1 MCSNRE
7 FRLRKMK
14 MSIATS
20 MSNTLSS
27 ESIDQVMVELDH
39 FRRQTERLDLM
50 NKLHGRMAGVLD
62 VSAMIE
68 TYSIWLMPH
77 VEHELIGYQNQ
88 IRDKKHLFCSGHGPR
103 RRSIIAFAEE
113 ILNNSDCEAKAYVSE
128 DGHYAHKWLIETA
141 EDAGILIILKDENAL
156 SDTEINLINES
167 LLILAESLRRGLEYE
182 ELFESARKDA
192 LTGLANRRVF
202 EERISEIMAGAKR
215 YNRPITMASLD
226 LDYFKQVNDN
236 LGHQRGD
243 QVLKQVADAFSQSI
257 RSTDLLVRIGGDEF
271 LLVMDDTDQKNGRI
285 LAERLCQA
293 VDDMGIWSDSNTKLG
308 VSIGLTQWKRDES
321 LEEWMERADDILY
334 NAKAAG
340 RSRVNV
346 S

>member
-1 MCSNRE
+1 
-7 FRLRKMK
+7 
-14 MSIATS
+14 MSLAAS

-68 TYSIWLMPH
+68 TYSVWLMPH

-88 IRDKKHLFCSGHGPR
+88 VRAKKHLFCSGHGPR

-113 ILNNSDCEAKAYVSE
+113 VLNNSDNEAKAYVSE
-128 DGHYAHKWLIETA
+128 EGHCAHKWLMETA

-156 SDTEINLINES
+156 SDTEIDLINES

-192 LTGLANRRVF
+192 LTGLGNRRVF
-202 EERISEIMAGAKR
+202 EERISEIMAGARR
-215 YNRPITMASLD
+215 YNRPLTMASLD

-243 QVLKQVADAFSQSI
+243 QVLKLVADAFSQSI

-271 LLVMDDTDQKNGRI
+271 LLVMDDTDQKSGRI

-293 VDDMGIWSDSNTKLG
+293 VDDMGVWSDANTKLG
-308 VSIGLTQWKRDES
+308 VSIGLTQWKREES

-334 NAKAAG
+334 NAKAEG
-340 RSRVNV
+340 RSRVNI

>member
-1 MCSNRE
+1 
-7 FRLRKMK
+7 
-14 MSIATS
+14 

-68 TYSIWLMPH
+68 TYSVWLMPH

-88 IRDKKHLFCSGHGPR
+88 VRAKKHLFCSGHGPR

-113 ILNNSDCEAKAYVSE
+113 VLNNSDNEAKAYVSE
-128 DGHYAHKWLIETA
+128 EGHCAHKWLMETA

-156 SDTEINLINES
+156 SDTEIDLINES

-192 LTGLANRRVF
+192 LTGLGNRRVF
-202 EERISEIMAGAKR
+202 EERISEIMAGARR
-215 YNRPITMASLD
+215 YNRPLTMASLD

-243 QVLKQVADAFSQSI
+243 QVLKLVADAFSQSI

-271 LLVMDDTDQKNGRI
+271 LLVMDDTDQKSGRI

-293 VDDMGIWSDSNTKLG
+293 VDDMGVWSDANTKLG
-308 VSIGLTQWKRDES
+308 VSIGLTQWKREES

-334 NAKAAG
+334 NAKAEG
-340 RSRVNV
+340 RSRVNI

>member
-1 MCSNRE
+1 
-7 FRLRKMK
+7 
-14 MSIATS
+14 

-27 ESIDQVMVELDH
+27 DSIDQVMVELDH

-68 TYSIWLMPH
+68 TYSVWLMPH

-88 IRDKKHLFCSGHGPR
+88 IRAKKHLFCSGHGPR
-103 RRSIIAFAEE
+103 RRSIIAFAEKV
-113 ILNNSDCEAKAYVSE
+113 LNDSEHEAKAYMSE
-128 DGHYAHKWLIETA
+128 EGHYAHKWLMETA

-156 SDTEINLINES
+156 SDTEIGLINES

-226 LDYFKQVNDN
+226 LDHFKQVNDN

-243 QVLKQVADAFSQSI
+243 RVLKQVADVFSQGI
-257 RSTDLLVRIGGDEF
+257 RSTDLLIRIGGDEF
-271 LLVMDDTDQKNGRI
+271 LLVMDDTDQKSGRI

-293 VDDMGIWSDSNTKLG
+293 VDDMGIWSDASTKLG
-308 VSIGLTQWKRDES
+308 VSIGLTQWKREEN
-321 LEEWMERADDILY
+321 LEEWMERVDDILY

-340 RSRVNV
+340 RSRVNI

>member
-1 MCSNRE
+1 
-7 FRLRKMK
+7 
-14 MSIATS
+14 

-27 ESIDQVMVELDH
+27 DSIDQVMVELDH

-68 TYSIWLMPH
+68 TYSVWLMPH

-88 IRDKKHLFCSGHGPR
+88 IRAKKHLFCSGHGPR

-113 ILNNSDCEAKAYVSE
+113 VLNNSDHEAKSYVSKE
-128 DGHYAHKWLIETA
+128 GHWAHKWLMETA

-156 SDTEINLINES
+156 SDAEIGLINES

-182 ELFESARKDA
+182 ELFESARKDV

-215 YNRPITMASLD
+215 YNRPLTMASLD
-226 LDYFKQVNDN
+226 LDHFKQVNDN

-243 QVLKQVADAFSQSI
+243 QVLKQVADVFSQGI
-257 RSTDLLVRIGGDEF
+257 RSTDLLVRMGGDEF
-271 LLVMDDTDQKNGRI
+271 VLVMDDTDQKNGRI

-293 VDDMGIWSDSNTKLG
+293 VDDMGIWSDANTKLG
-308 VSIGLTQWKRDES
+308 VSIGLTQWKREEN
-321 LEEWMERADDILY
+321 LEAWMERADDILY

-340 RSRVNV
+340 RSRVNI

>member
-1 MCSNRE
+1 MN
-7 FRLRKMK
+7 
-14 MSIATS
+14 IAAS
-20 MSNTLSS
+20 MSNSLSS

-68 TYSIWLMPH
+68 TYSVWLMPH

-88 IRDKKHLFCSGHGPR
+88 IRAKKHLFCSGHGPR

-113 ILNNSDCEAKAYVSE
+113 VLNNSDHDAKTYYVSKE
-128 DGHYAHKWLIETA
+128 GHYAHKWLMETA
-141 EDAGILIILKDENAL
+141 EDAGILIILKDEKAL
-156 SDTEINLINES
+156 SDTEIDLINES

-182 ELFESARKDA
+182 ELFESARQDA
-192 LTGLANRRVF
+192 LTGLGNRRVF
-202 EERISEIMAGAKR
+202 EERISEIMAGASR
-215 YNRPITMASLD
+215 YNRALTMASLD

-257 RSTDLLVRIGGDEF
+257 RSTDLLVRLGGDEF

-293 VDDMGIWSDSNTKLG
+293 VDDMGIWSDANTKLG
-308 VSIGLTQWKRDES
+308 VSIGLTQWRREES

-340 RSRVNV
+340 RSRV
-346 S
+346 SIS

>member
-1 MCSNRE
+1 
-7 FRLRKMK
+7 
-14 MSIATS
+14 

-68 TYSIWLMPH
+68 TYSVWLMPH

-88 IRDKKHLFCSGHGPR
+88 VRAKKHLFCSGHGPR

-113 ILNNSDCEAKAYVSE
+113 VLNNSDNEAKAYVSE
-128 DGHYAHKWLIETA
+128 EGHCAHKWLMETA

-156 SDTEINLINES
+156 SDTEIDLINES

-192 LTGLANRRVF
+192 LTGLGNRRIF
-202 EERISEIMAGAKR
+202 EERISEIMAGARR
-215 YNRPITMASLD
+215 YNRPLTMASLD

-243 QVLKQVADAFSQSI
+243 QVLKLVADAFSQSI

-271 LLVMDDTDQKNGRI
+271 LLVMDDTDQKSGRI

-293 VDDMGIWSDSNTKLG
+293 VDDMGVWSDANTKLG
-308 VSIGLTQWKRDES
+308 VSIGLTQWKREES

-334 NAKAAG
+334 NAKAEG
-340 RSRVNV
+340 RSRVNI